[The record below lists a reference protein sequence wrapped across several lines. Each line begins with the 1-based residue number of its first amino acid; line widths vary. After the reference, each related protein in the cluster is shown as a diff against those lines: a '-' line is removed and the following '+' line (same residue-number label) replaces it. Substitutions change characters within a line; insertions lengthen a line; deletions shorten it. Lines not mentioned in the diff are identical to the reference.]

1 MYKYEAKNNCFR
13 QFQYRYGHKGRSFA
27 REGRDDYW
35 RQFFM
40 YPGGKGANQA
50 VAASRL
56 GGRVTL
62 ISKIGTDLFGKA
74 TLKVFEEEGINTAFV
89 FQDPDHASGIALIT
103 VDKDGD
109 NCIVVASG
117 ANARLLPSDLL
128 DATEAINELSLVL
141 MQLESPLETV
151 NYVAA
156 CAFKKGARIILNPAP
171 SVPLE
176 DELLSKISILTPN
189 LKEAEALSGLI
200 ITDLKTAGLAAR
212 KLAERGPATIIIT
225 MGNQGVQVYDKGILT
240 HIPVPEVIAVDST
253 AAGDVFNGALA
264 VGLADGLSLLEA
276 ARFAVQAA
284 AISVTKMGAQSSAP
298 YKVEV
303 EELQRVKA
311 G

>member
-1 MYKYEAKNNCFR
+1 MVIKADHLP
-13 QFQYRYGHKGRSFA
+13 GKG
-27 REGRDDYW
+27 ETIIGGN
-35 RQFFM
+35 FFM

-151 NYVAA
+151 SYVAG

-171 SVPLE
+171 SVPLD

-189 LKEAEALSGLI
+189 LKEAEALSGLL

-225 MGNQGVQVYDKGILT
+225 MGNQGVQVYDKGVLT

-303 EELQRVKA
+303 EELQRIKA

>member
-1 MYKYEAKNNCFR
+1 MKPRIIVLGSSNTDMVIKADHLP
-13 QFQYRYGHKGRSFA
+13 GKG
-27 REGRDDYW
+27 ETIIGGN
-35 RQFFM
+35 FFM

-128 DATEAINELSLVL
+128 DATEAINEVSLVL

-200 ITDLKTAGLAAR
+200 ITDLNTAGLAAR

>member
-1 MYKYEAKNNCFR
+1 MKPRIIVLGSSNTDMVIKADHLP
-13 QFQYRYGHKGRSFA
+13 GKG
-27 REGRDDYW
+27 ETIIGGN
-35 RQFFM
+35 FFM

-151 NYVAA
+151 SYVAG

-171 SVPLE
+171 SVPLD

-189 LKEAEALSGLI
+189 LKEAEALSGLL

-225 MGNQGVQVYDKGILT
+225 MGNQGVQVYDKGVLT

-303 EELQRVKA
+303 EELQRIKA

>member
-1 MYKYEAKNNCFR
+1 MKPRIIVLGSSNTDMVIKADHLP
-13 QFQYRYGHKGRSFA
+13 GKG
-27 REGRDDYW
+27 ETIIGGN
-35 RQFFM
+35 FFM